1 VIEMR
6 TDLVNRSSRFFGLLI
21 LLNLCWLSADL
32 RDAEAVTAK
41 VGTPAE
47 GKFSCMIAKSVYG
60 SPSFDEPV
68 RRLHQ
73 FRDQVL
79 MGSSL
84 GRWVAQV
91 YYRLSGSLAPH
102 LDGDGPSGGSIRWTV
117 RALLYLVKYL
127 EAIGL
132 GIGVVLIAFVLG
144 RGAISVCRRRP
155 KPCGVFRRWS
165 RPKPAEDSR
174 YRLSRRLRPVSET

>member
-21 LLNLCWLSADL
+21 LLSFCWLLSADL
-32 RDAEAVTAK
+32 GDAEAVTAK

-84 GRWVAQV
+84 GRWVTKA
-91 YYRLSGSLAPH
+91 YYRQSGFLAPQ
-102 LDGDGPSGGSIRWTV
+102 LDGDGLSGRALRWTI
-117 RALLYLVKYL
+117 RAFLYLVKYL
-127 EAIGL
+127 ETIGL
-132 GIGVVLIAFVLG
+132 GTGGVLLSLLLG
-144 RGAISVCRRRP
+144 RGAIRRAVKVSP
-155 KPCGVFRRWS
+155 LSS
-165 RPKPAEDSR
+165 RGSQPGS
-174 YRLSRRLRPVSET
+174 

>member
-1 VIEMR
+1 MR

-21 LLNLCWLSADL
+21 LLNFCWLSADL

-79 MGSSL
+79 MGSSF

-102 LDGDGPSGGSIRWTV
+102 LDGDGLSGCALRWTI
-117 RALLYLVKYL
+117 RTFLYQVKYL

-132 GIGVVLIAFVLG
+132 GTGVVLIAFVLRSG
-144 RGAISVCRRRP
+144 RVRVRKRSP
-155 KPCGVFRRWS
+155 KPCGVIRG
-165 RPKPAEDSR
+165 
-174 YRLSRRLRPVSET
+174 